1 MSGIETEMEEI
12 VFKIPTMTFATP
24 TAPKLT
30 AVAAIAAPRTAD
42 ETGLEQ
48 EKAKAASNAGARKRM

>member
-1 MSGIETEMEEI
+1 
-12 VFKIPTMTFATP
+12 MTFATP

-48 EKAKAASNAGARKRM
+48 EKAKAAINAGARKRM